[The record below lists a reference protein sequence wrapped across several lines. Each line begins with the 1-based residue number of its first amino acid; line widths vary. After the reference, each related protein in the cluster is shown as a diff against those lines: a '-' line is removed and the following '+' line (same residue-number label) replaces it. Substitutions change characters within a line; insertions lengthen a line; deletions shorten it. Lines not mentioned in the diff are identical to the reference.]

1 MTLADGR
8 RPGSRG
14 VAADHVSLR
23 RNNLSVVLRHVRDLG
38 PRSRARIADDTGLNK
53 ATVSSLVAELVERG
67 LLREGS
73 ADSSRALG
81 RPGQLVELDGS
92 GVCGIGAEINVDYLA
107 VATLDLAGSTV
118 FEKRVPVDVATLHP
132 ATTLDRFAALVQ
144 EAVVAVD
151 ARGGQLVSVTLAV
164 PGLVE
169 GETGELKLAP
179 NLGWGELSV
188 AEEMRS
194 RLGEPAY
201 SLHVD
206 NEANLA
212 ALAAYAELRRAE
224 AGSAARSDGAGGLTG
239 AGEPVGRTGGAVH
252 DLVLLTGAVGV
263 GGGVVSGGH
272 LLRGGHGYSGEVGH
286 MPVAPPG
293 RTCGCGR
300 TGCWETVVGLTALLH
315 QATDEDDPVRDPSLD
330 VEQRLAGITRRAEA
344 GDARTLSAL
353 KDVGTWL
360 GIGGAILVN
369 ILNPDVLV
377 LGGYFAVLGPW
388 LQEPLEEAI
397 RDRVI
402 APDGGGCR
410 VVRSELGFTAAVR
423 GGAQISLDQVFVDP
437 TLVGRAEAGVAQ

>member
-1 MTLADGR
+1 MTLTDGR

-38 PRSRARIADDTGLNK
+38 PRSRARIAEETGLNK

-81 RPGQLVELDGS
+81 RPGQLVELDGT
-92 GVCGIGAEINVDYLA
+92 GVCGVGAEINVDYLA
-107 VATLDLAGSTV
+107 VAALDLAGRV
-118 FEKRVPVDVATLHP
+118 VLEKRVPLDVAHLEP
-132 ATTLDRFAALVQ
+132 AKTLDRLADLIREALAAM
-144 EAVVAVD
+144 D
-151 ARGGQLVSVTLAV
+151 ARGGQLAGVTLAV

-179 NLGWGELSV
+179 NLGWGEVSV
-188 AEEMRS
+188 AQEMRT
-194 RLGEPAY
+194 RLGDPGY
-201 SLHVD
+201 PLHVD

-212 ALAAYAELRRAE
+212 ALAAYAELQRAAD
-224 AGSAARSDGAGGLTG
+224 AGQDR
-239 AGEPVGRTGGAVH
+239 PPH

-263 GGGVVSGGH
+263 GGGMVSNGH
-272 LLRGGHGYSGEVGH
+272 LLRGGRGYSGEVGH

-315 QATDEDDPVRDPSLD
+315 KATDRDDPVRDPSLD
-330 VEQRLAGITRRAEA
+330 VEQRLAGITRRAVA
-344 GDARTLSAL
+344 GDTRTLSAL

-388 LQEPLEEAI
+388 LKEPLEKAI

-410 VVRSELGFTAAVR
+410 VVRSELGFAAAVR
-423 GGAQISLDQVFVDP
+423 GGAQISLDQIFVDP
-437 TLVGRAEAGVAQ
+437 TRIGVVA

>member
-1 MTLADGR
+1 MTLTDGR
-8 RPGSRG
+8 RPGSG

-23 RNNLSVVLRHVRDLG
+23 RNNLSVVLRHLRDLG
-38 PRSRARIADDTGLNK
+38 PRSRARIAADTGLNK

-67 LLREGS
+67 LLREGR

-81 RPGQLVELDGS
+81 RPGQLVELDGR
-92 GVCGIGAEINVDYLA
+92 GVCGVGAEINVDYLA
-107 VATLDLAGSTV
+107 VAALDLSGDV
-118 FEKRVPVDVATLHP
+118 VLEKRVPVDVAHLDP
-132 ATTLDRFAALVQ
+132 GTTLDRFADLVR
-144 EAVVAVD
+144 EAVTAVD
-151 ARGGQLVSVTLAV
+151 ARGGQLAGVTLAV
-164 PGLVE
+164 PGLVQV
-169 GETGELKLAP
+169 ETGELKLAP

-188 AEEMRS
+188 AQEMRT
-194 RLGEPAY
+194 RLGEPTY
-201 SLHVD
+201 PLHVD

-212 ALAAYAELRRAE
+212 ALAAYAELRRSE
-224 AGSAARSDGAGGLTG
+224 DEKDSGGGS
-239 AGEPVGRTGGAVH
+239 VQ

-263 GGGVVSGGH
+263 GGGVVAGGH

-315 QATDEDDPVRDPSLD
+315 KATDRDDPVRDPSLD

-353 KDVGTWL
+353 KDVGIWL

-388 LQEPLEEAI
+388 LREPLEKAI

-410 VVRSELGFTAAVR
+410 VVRSELGFAAAVR

-437 TLVGRAEAGVAQ
+437 MTIGRSETGVAQ

>member
-1 MTLADGR
+1 MTLTDGR

-67 LLREGS
+67 LLREGR

-81 RPGQLVELDGS
+81 RPGLLVELDGT
-92 GVCGIGAEINVDYLA
+92 GVCGVGAEINVDYLA
-107 VATLDLAGSTV
+107 VAALNLTGAVVL
-118 FEKRVPVDVATLHP
+118 EKRVPVDVAHLDP
-132 ATTLDRFAALVQ
+132 GTTLDRFADLVQ
-144 EAVVAVD
+144 EAVAAVE
-151 ARGGQLVSVTLAV
+151 ARGGQLAGVTLAV
-164 PGLVE
+164 PGLVQ

-179 NLGWGELSV
+179 NLGWGDVSV
-188 AEEMRS
+188 AQEMRS
-194 RLGEPAY
+194 RLGEPTY
-201 SLHVD
+201 PLHVD

-212 ALAAYAELRRAE
+212 ALAAYADLRQTE
-224 AGSAARSDGAGGLTG
+224 D
-239 AGEPVGRTGGAVH
+239 EPVH

-263 GGGVVSGGH
+263 GGGVVAGGQ

-315 QATDEDDPVRDPSLD
+315 KATDRDDPVRDPSLD
-330 VEQRLAGITRRAEA
+330 VEQRLAGITRRAVA
-344 GDARTLSAL
+344 GEARTLSAL

-388 LQEPLEEAI
+388 LEEPLEKAI
-397 RDRVI
+397 RERVI

-410 VVRSELGFTAAVR
+410 VVRSELGFAAAVR

-437 TLVGRAEAGVAQ
+437 TRIGVAP

>member
-1 MTLADGR
+1 MALSDGR
-8 RPGSRG
+8 RPGHRG
-14 VAADHVSLR
+14 VAGDHVSLR

-38 PRSRARIADDTGLNK
+38 PRSRARIAADTGLNK

-67 LLREGS
+67 LLREGP
-73 ADSSRALG
+73 ADSTRALG
-81 RPGQLVELDGS
+81 RPGQLVELDGTS
-92 GVCGIGAEINVDYLA
+92 VCGVGAEINVDYLA
-107 VATLDLAGSTV
+107 VAALDLAGDIV
-118 FEKRVPVDVATLHP
+118 LEKRVPVDVAHLDP
-132 ATTLDRFAALVQ
+132 GTTLDRLSDLVR
-144 EAVVAVD
+144 EAVAAVD
-151 ARGGQLVSVTLAV
+151 ARGGQLAGVTVAV
-164 PGLVE
+164 PGLVQ
-169 GETGELKLAP
+169 GDTGDLKLAP
-179 NLGWGELSV
+179 NLGWGEVSV
-188 AEEMRS
+188 TQEMRS
-194 RLGEPAY
+194 RLGEPSY
-201 SLHVD
+201 PLHVD

-212 ALAAYAELRRAE
+212 ALAAYSELRGTE
-224 AGSAARSDGAGGLTG
+224 SGQT
-239 AGEPVGRTGGAVH
+239 EQVH

-263 GGGVVSGGH
+263 GGGMVSNGH
-272 LLRGGHGYSGEVGH
+272 LLRGGRGYSGEVGH

-315 QATDEDDPVRDPSLD
+315 KATDRDDPVRDPSLD

-353 KDVGTWL
+353 KDVGIWL

-388 LQEPLEEAI
+388 LREPLEKAI

-410 VVRSELGFTAAVR
+410 VVRSDLGFAAAVR

-437 TLVGRAEAGVAQ
+437 TVIGRTETGVAQ

>member
-38 PRSRARIADDTGLNK
+38 PRSRARIAEETGLNK

-67 LLREGS
+67 LLREGL

-81 RPGQLVELDGS
+81 RPGQLVELDGT
-92 GVCGIGAEINVDYLA
+92 GVCGVGAEINVDYLA
-107 VATLDLAGSTV
+107 VAALDLAGRV
-118 FEKRVPVDVATLHP
+118 VLEKRVPVDVAHLEP
-132 ATTLDRFAALVQ
+132 ETTLDRLADLVREAL
-144 EAVVAVD
+144 AAVD
-151 ARGGQLVSVTLAV
+151 ARGGQLAGVTLAV
-164 PGLVE
+164 PGLVQ

-179 NLGWGELSV
+179 NLGWGEVSV
-188 AEEMRS
+188 AQGMRT
-194 RLGEPAY
+194 RLGEPDY
-201 SLHVD
+201 PLHVD

-212 ALAAYAELRRAE
+212 ALAAYAEIHRAE
-224 AGSAARSDGAGGLTG
+224 DGREAPT
-239 AGEPVGRTGGAVH
+239 H

-263 GGGVVSGGH
+263 GGGMVSNGH
-272 LLRGGHGYSGEVGH
+272 LLRGGRGYSGEVGH

-315 QATDEDDPVRDPSLD
+315 KATDRDDPVRDPSLD

-388 LQEPLEEAI
+388 LKEPLEKAI
-397 RDRVI
+397 QERVI
-402 APDGGGCR
+402 APNGGGCR
-410 VVRSELGFTAAVR
+410 VVRSELGFAAAVR

-437 TLVGRAEAGVAQ
+437 TRIGAAA

>member
-38 PRSRARIADDTGLNK
+38 PRSRARIAEETGLNK

-67 LLREGS
+67 LLREGL

-92 GVCGIGAEINVDYLA
+92 GVCGVGAEINVDYLA
-107 VATLDLAGSTV
+107 VAALDLAGDV
-118 FEKRVPVDVATLHP
+118 VLEKRVPVDVAHLEP
-132 ATTLDRFAALVQ
+132 STTLDRLAGLVQ
-144 EAVVAVD
+144 EAVAAVE
-151 ARGGQLVSVTLAV
+151 RRKGQLAGVTLAV
-164 PGLVE
+164 PGLVQV
-169 GETGELKLAP
+169 ETGELKLAP

-188 AEEMRS
+188 AKEMRT
-194 RLGEPAY
+194 RLGEPTY
-201 SLHVD
+201 PLHVD

-212 ALAAYAELRRAE
+212 ALAAYAELRGAE
-224 AGSAARSDGAGGLTG
+224 
-239 AGEPVGRTGGAVH
+239 GESMH

-263 GGGVVSGGH
+263 GGGVVAGGH
-272 LLRGGHGYSGEVGH
+272 LMRGGHGYSGEVGH

-315 QATDEDDPVRDPSLD
+315 KATDRDDPVRDPSLD

-388 LQEPLEEAI
+388 LKEPLEKAI
-397 RDRVI
+397 QERVI

-410 VVRSELGFTAAVR
+410 VVRSELGFAAAVR

-437 TLVGRAEAGVAQ
+437 TRIGAAL

>member
-1 MTLADGR
+1 MTLTDGR

-67 LLREGS
+67 LLREGR

-81 RPGQLVELDGS
+81 RPGLLVELDGT
-92 GVCGIGAEINVDYLA
+92 GVCGVGAEINVDYLA
-107 VATLDLAGSTV
+107 VAALDLTGAV
-118 FEKRVPVDVATLHP
+118 VLEKRVPVDVAHLDP
-132 ATTLDRFAALVQ
+132 STTLDRLADLVR
-144 EAVVAVD
+144 EAVAAVET
-151 ARGGQLVSVTLAV
+151 RGGQLAGVTLAV
-164 PGLVE
+164 PGLVQ
-169 GETGELKLAP
+169 GETGELKIAP

-188 AEEMRS
+188 AQEMRS
-194 RLGEPAY
+194 RLGQPTY
-201 SLHVD
+201 PLHVD

-212 ALAAYAELRRAE
+212 ALAAYADLRQTE
-224 AGSAARSDGAGGLTG
+224 D
-239 AGEPVGRTGGAVH
+239 EPVH

-263 GGGVVSGGH
+263 GGGVVANGQ

-315 QATDEDDPVRDPSLD
+315 KATDRDDPVRDPSLD

-344 GDARTLSAL
+344 GEARTLSAL

-388 LQEPLEEAI
+388 LKEPLEKAI
-397 RDRVI
+397 RERVI
-402 APDGGGCR
+402 APNGGGCR
-410 VVRSELGFTAAVR
+410 VVRSELGFAAAVR

-437 TLVGRAEAGVAQ
+437 TRIGATP

>member
-1 MTLADGR
+1 MSLTDGR
-8 RPGSRG
+8 RPGNRV

-38 PRSRARIADDTGLNK
+38 PRSRARIAADTGLNK

-67 LLREGS
+67 LLREGP
-73 ADSSRALG
+73 ADSTRALG
-81 RPGQLVELDGS
+81 RPGQLVELDGT
-92 GVCGIGAEINVDYLA
+92 GVCGVGAEINVDYLA
-107 VATLDLAGSTV
+107 VTALDLAGDTV
-118 FEKRVPVDVATLHP
+118 MQRRIPLDVAHLDP
-132 ATTLDRFAALVQ
+132 GTTLDRLADLVR
-144 EAVVAVD
+144 EAVAAVD
-151 ARGGQLVSVTLAV
+151 ARGGQVAGVTLAV
-164 PGLVE
+164 PGLVQVD
-169 GETGELKLAP
+169 TGELKLAP
-179 NLGWGELSV
+179 NLGWGEV
-188 AEEMRS
+188 PVIREMRE
-194 RLGEPAY
+194 RLGEPSY
-201 SLHVD
+201 PLHVD

-212 ALAAYAELRRAE
+212 ALAAYSELRKAE
-224 AGSAARSDGAGGLTG
+224 PIQDI
-239 AGEPVGRTGGAVH
+239 
-252 DLVLLTGAVGV
+252 VLLTGAVGV
-263 GGGVVSGGH
+263 GGGVVSNGH

-286 MPVAPPG
+286 MPVAPAG

-315 QATDEDDPVRDPSLD
+315 KATDEDDPVRDPSLD
-330 VEQRLAGITRRAEA
+330 VERRLAEITARAEA
-344 GDARTLSAL
+344 GEPRTLTAL

-388 LQEPLEEAI
+388 LKEPLETAI
-397 RDRVI
+397 SGRVI

-437 TLVGRAEAGVAQ
+437 TLIGRAETGVAQ

>member
-1 MTLADGR
+1 MTLTDGR

-38 PRSRARIADDTGLNK
+38 PRSRARIAEETGLNK

-67 LLREGS
+67 LLREGL

-81 RPGQLVELDGS
+81 RPGQLVELDGT
-92 GVCGIGAEINVDYLA
+92 GVCGVGAEINVDYLA
-107 VATLDLAGSTV
+107 VAALDLAGDV
-118 FEKRVPVDVATLHP
+118 VLEKRVPVDVAHLEP
-132 ATTLDRFAALVQ
+132 GATLDRLAGLVR
-144 EAVVAVD
+144 EAVAAVE
-151 ARGGQLVSVTLAV
+151 ARNGQLAGVTLAV
-164 PGLVE
+164 PGLVQV
-169 GETGELKLAP
+169 ETGELKLAP

-188 AEEMRS
+188 AQEMRM
-194 RLGEPAY
+194 RLGEPTY
-201 SLHVD
+201 PLHVD

-212 ALAAYAELRRAE
+212 ALAAYAELRGIE
-224 AGSAARSDGAGGLTG
+224 
-239 AGEPVGRTGGAVH
+239 GESMH

-263 GGGVVSGGH
+263 GGGVVAGGH
-272 LLRGGHGYSGEVGH
+272 LMRGGHGYSGEVGH

-315 QATDEDDPVRDPSLD
+315 KATDRDDPVRDPALD

-388 LQEPLEEAI
+388 LKEPLEKAI
-397 RDRVI
+397 QERVI

-410 VVRSELGFTAAVR
+410 VVRSELGFAAAVR

-437 TLVGRAEAGVAQ
+437 TRIGAAT

>member
-1 MTLADGR
+1 MSLTDGR
-8 RPGSRG
+8 RPGNRG

-38 PRSRARIADDTGLNK
+38 PRSRARIAADTGLNK

-67 LLREGS
+67 LLREGP
-73 ADSSRALG
+73 ADSTRALG
-81 RPGQLVELDGS
+81 RPGQLVELDGT
-92 GVCGIGAEINVDYLA
+92 GVCGVGAEINVDYLA
-107 VATLDLAGSTV
+107 VVALDLAGNV
-118 FEKRVPVDVATLHP
+118 VLEKRVPLDVAHLDP
-132 ATTLDRFAALVQ
+132 GTTLDRLAGLVR
-144 EAVVAVD
+144 EAVAAVD
-151 ARGGQLVSVTLAV
+151 ARGGQLAGVTLAV

-169 GETGELKLAP
+169 GETGDLKLAP

-188 AEEMRS
+188 AQEMRA
-194 RLGEPAY
+194 RLGEPTY
-201 SLHVD
+201 PLHVD

-212 ALAAYAELRRAE
+212 ALAAYAELRRTE
-224 AGSAARSDGAGGLTG
+224 DGPAGGDG
-239 AGEPVGRTGGAVH
+239 KGGVQ

-263 GGGVVSGGH
+263 GGGVVAGGH
-272 LLRGGHGYSGEVGH
+272 LLRGGRGYSGEVGH

-315 QATDEDDPVRDPSLD
+315 RATDRDDPVRDPALD

-353 KDVGTWL
+353 KDVGIWL

-388 LQEPLEEAI
+388 LKEPLEKAI

-410 VVRSELGFTAAVR
+410 VIRSDLGFAAAVR

-437 TLVGRAEAGVAQ
+437 TVIGRTQTGVAQ

>member
-1 MTLADGR
+1 MTLTDGR
-8 RPGSRG
+8 RPGNRG
-14 VAADHVSLR
+14 IAADHVSLR

-38 PRSRARIADDTGLNK
+38 PRSRARIAADTGLNK

-67 LLREGS
+67 LLREGP
-73 ADSSRALG
+73 ADSTRAVG
-81 RPGQLVELDGS
+81 RPGQLVALDGTS
-92 GVCGIGAEINVDYLA
+92 VCGVAEINVDYLA
-107 VATLDLAGSTV
+107 VAALDLAGDIIL
-118 FEKRVPVDVATLHP
+118 ERRVPLDVAHLDP
-132 ATTLDRFAALVQ
+132 GTTLDRLADLVREAVAAVAAL
-144 EAVVAVD
+144 D
-151 ARGGQLVSVTLAV
+151 GQLAGVTLAV
-164 PGLVE
+164 PGLVQ
-169 GETGELKLAP
+169 GDTGDLKLAP
-179 NLGWGELSV
+179 NLGWGDVLVSQ
-188 AEEMRS
+188 EMRA
-194 RLGEPAY
+194 RLGEPSY
-201 SLHVD
+201 PLHVD

-212 ALAAYAELRRAE
+212 ALAAYSEIRKTE
-224 AGSAARSDGAGGLTG
+224 S
-239 AGEPVGRTGGAVH
+239 VQ
-252 DLVLLTGAVGV
+252 DLVLLTGAIGV
-263 GGGVVSGGH
+263 GGGMVAGGH
-272 LLRGGHGYSGEVGH
+272 LLRGGRGYSGEVGH

-315 QATDEDDPVRDPSLD
+315 KATDTDDPVRDPSLD

-344 GDARTLSAL
+344 GDARTLTAL

-388 LQEPLEEAI
+388 LKDPLEKAI

-410 VVRSELGFTAAVR
+410 VIRSDLGFAAAVR

-437 TLVGRAEAGVAQ
+437 TVIGRTETGVAQ

>member
-1 MTLADGR
+1 MTLTDGR

-38 PRSRARIADDTGLNK
+38 PRSRARIAEETGLNK

-81 RPGQLVELDGS
+81 RPGQLVELDGT
-92 GVCGIGAEINVDYLA
+92 GVCGVGAEINVDYLA
-107 VATLDLAGSTV
+107 VAALDLAGDV
-118 FEKRVPVDVATLHP
+118 VLEKRVPVDVAHLDPTE
-132 ATTLDRFAALVQ
+132 TLDRFADLVQ
-144 EAVVAVD
+144 EAVAAVTG
-151 ARGGQLVSVTLAV
+151 RHGQPAGVTLAV

-169 GETGELKLAP
+169 GATGDLKLAP

-188 AEEMRS
+188 AQEMRR
-194 RLGEPAY
+194 RLGEPSY
-201 SLHVD
+201 PLHVD

-212 ALAAYAELRRAE
+212 ALAAYAELRDE
-224 AGSAARSDGAGGLTG
+224 S
-239 AGEPVGRTGGAVH
+239 VH

-263 GGGVVSGGH
+263 GGGVVTGGH
-272 LLRGGHGYSGEVGH
+272 LLRGGAGYSGEVGH

-315 QATDEDDPVRDPSLD
+315 KATDRDDPVRGPSLD
-330 VEQRLAGITRRAEA
+330 VERRLPVAIGPREV
-344 GDARTLSAL
+344 GDAGTLSAL
-353 KDVGTWL
+353 KHGGTWL

-369 ILNPDVLV
+369 TVNHDVLM
-377 LGGYFAVLGPW
+377 LGGYFAVLE
-388 LQEPLEEAI
+388 Q
-397 RDRVI
+397 
-402 APDGGGCR
+402 
-410 VVRSELGFTAAVR
+410 
-423 GGAQISLDQVFVDP
+423 
-437 TLVGRAEAGVAQ
+437 

>member
-1 MTLADGR
+1 MTLTDGR

-38 PRSRARIADDTGLNK
+38 PRSRARIAEETGLNK

-67 LLREGS
+67 LLREGL

-92 GVCGIGAEINVDYLA
+92 GVCGVGAEINVDYLA
-107 VATLDLAGSTV
+107 VAALDLAGDV
-118 FEKRVPVDVATLHP
+118 VLEKRVPVDAAHLEP
-132 ATTLDRFAALVQ
+132 GTTLDRLAGLVR
-144 EAVVAVD
+144 EAVAAVD
-151 ARGGQLVSVTLAV
+151 ARNGQLAGVTLAV
-164 PGLVE
+164 PGLVQ

-188 AEEMRS
+188 AQEMRT
-194 RLGEPAY
+194 RLGEPTY
-201 SLHVD
+201 PLHVD

-212 ALAAYAELRRAE
+212 ALAEYAELRRSE
-224 AGSAARSDGAGGLTG
+224 
-239 AGEPVGRTGGAVH
+239 GESFH

-263 GGGVVSGGH
+263 GGGVVTGGH
-272 LLRGGHGYSGEVGH
+272 LMRGGHGYSGEVGH

-315 QATDEDDPVRDPSLD
+315 KATDRDDPVRDPSLD

-344 GDARTLSAL
+344 GDPRTLSAL
-353 KDVGTWL
+353 KDVGIWL

-388 LQEPLEEAI
+388 LKEPLEKAI
-397 RDRVI
+397 QERVI

-410 VVRSELGFTAAVR
+410 VIRSELGFAAAVR

-437 TLVGRAEAGVAQ
+437 TRIGAMT

>member
-1 MTLADGR
+1 MTLTDGR
-8 RPGSRG
+8 RPGSQG

-38 PRSRARIADDTGLNK
+38 PRSRARIAADTGLNK

-81 RPGQLVELDGS
+81 RPGQLVELDGT
-92 GVCGIGAEINVDYLA
+92 GVYGVGAEINVDYLA
-107 VATLDLAGSTV
+107 VAALDLAGDPV
-118 FEKRVPVDVATLHP
+118 LEKRVPMDTAHLDP
-132 ATTLDRFAALVQ
+132 GTTLDQLAELVR
-144 EAVVAVD
+144 EAVAVVQT
-151 ARGGQLVSVTLAV
+151 RGGQVAGVTLAV

-169 GETGELKLAP
+169 GETGELKVAP

-188 AEEMRS
+188 AQEMRT
-194 RLGEPAY
+194 RLGEPTY
-201 SLHVD
+201 PLRVD

-212 ALAAYAELRRAE
+212 TLAAYAELRRTE
-224 AGSAARSDGAGGLTG
+224 DRTSGGKNSKNGKNSSNTENG
-239 AGEPVGRTGGAVH
+239 TGGSVH

-263 GGGVVSGGH
+263 GGGMVSGGH

-286 MPVAPPG
+286 MPVAPAG

-300 TGCWETVVGLTALLH
+300 TGCWETVVGLSALLH
-315 QATDEDDPVRDPSLD
+315 KATDSDDPVRDPSLD
-330 VEQRLAGITRRAEA
+330 VEQRLAEITRRAEA
-344 GDARTLSAL
+344 GDTRTLSAL
-353 KDVGTWL
+353 QDVGTWL

-388 LQEPLEEAI
+388 LEEPLEKAI
-397 RDRVI
+397 RERVI

-410 VVRSELGFTAAVR
+410 IVRSELGFAAAVR
-423 GGAQISLDQVFVDP
+423 GGAQISLDRVFVDP
-437 TLVGRAEAGVAQ
+437 TMIGAVR

>member
-1 MTLADGR
+1 MTLTDGR

-38 PRSRARIADDTGLNK
+38 PRSRARIAEETGLNK
-53 ATVSSLVAELVERG
+53 ATVSSLVAELVDRG

-73 ADSSRALG
+73 ADSSRAVG
-81 RPGQLVELDGS
+81 RPGQLVELDGT
-92 GVCGIGAEINVDYLA
+92 GVCGVGAEINVDYLA
-107 VATLDLAGSTV
+107 VAALDLAGDV
-118 FEKRVPVDVATLHP
+118 VLEKRVPVDVAHLDP
-132 ATTLDRFAALVQ
+132 GTTLDRLAELVQ
-144 EAVVAVD
+144 EAVAAVVTP
-151 ARGGQLVSVTLAV
+151 GGQLAGVTLAV

-169 GETGELKLAP
+169 GATGDLKLAP

-188 AEEMRS
+188 AQEMRR
-194 RLGEPAY
+194 RLGEPSY
-201 SLHVD
+201 PLHVD

-212 ALAAYAELRRAE
+212 ALAAYAELR
-224 AGSAARSDGAGGLTG
+224 GS
-239 AGEPVGRTGGAVH
+239 GEESVH

-263 GGGVVSGGH
+263 GGGVVTGGH
-272 LLRGGHGYSGEVGH
+272 LLRGGAGYSGEVGH

-315 QATDEDDPVRDPSLD
+315 KATDRDDPVRDPSLD
-330 VEQRLAGITRRAEA
+330 VEQRLAGIIRRAEA
-344 GDARTLSAL
+344 GDPRTLSAL

-388 LQEPLEEAI
+388 LKEPLEKAI
-397 RDRVI
+397 RERVI

-410 VVRSELGFTAAVR
+410 VVRSELGFAAAVR

-437 TLVGRAEAGVAQ
+437 TRIEVAA

>member
-1 MTLADGR
+1 MTLTDGR

-67 LLREGS
+67 LLREGR

-81 RPGQLVELDGS
+81 RPGQLVELGGT
-92 GVCGIGAEINVDYLA
+92 GVCGVGAEINVDYLA
-107 VATLDLAGSTV
+107 VAALDLSGDV
-118 FEKRVPVDVATLHP
+118 VLEKRVPVDVAHLDP
-132 ATTLDRFAALVQ
+132 GTTLDRFAELVQ
-144 EAVVAVD
+144 EAVAAVD
-151 ARGGQLVSVTLAV
+151 ARGGQLAGVTLAV
-164 PGLVE
+164 PGLVQV
-169 GETGELKLAP
+169 ETGELKLAP

-188 AEEMRS
+188 AQEMRT
-194 RLGEPAY
+194 RLGDPTY
-201 SLHVD
+201 PLHVD

-212 ALAAYAELRRAE
+212 ALAAYADLRQTE
-224 AGSAARSDGAGGLTG
+224 DG
-239 AGEPVGRTGGAVH
+239 PVQ

-263 GGGVVSGGH
+263 GGGVVAGGH

-315 QATDEDDPVRDPSLD
+315 KATDRDDPVRDPSLD

-353 KDVGTWL
+353 KDVGIWL

-388 LQEPLEEAI
+388 LREPLEKAI
-397 RDRVI
+397 RERVI

-410 VVRSELGFTAAVR
+410 VVRSELGFAAAVR

-437 TLVGRAEAGVAQ
+437 TTIGRSETGVAQ

>member
-1 MTLADGR
+1 MTLTDGR

-38 PRSRARIADDTGLNK
+38 PRSRARIAEETGLNK

-81 RPGQLVELDGS
+81 RPGQLVELDGT
-92 GVCGIGAEINVDYLA
+92 GVCGVGAEINVDYLA
-107 VATLDLAGSTV
+107 VAALDLAGRV
-118 FEKRVPVDVATLHP
+118 VLEKRVPLDVAHLEP
-132 ATTLDRFAALVQ
+132 ATTLDRLADLVREALAAM
-144 EAVVAVD
+144 D
-151 ARGGQLVSVTLAV
+151 ARGGQLAGVTLAV

-179 NLGWGELSV
+179 NLGWGEVSV
-188 AEEMRS
+188 AQEMRT
-194 RLGEPAY
+194 RLGDPGY
-201 SLHVD
+201 PLHVD

-212 ALAAYAELRRAE
+212 ALAAYAELQ
-224 AGSAARSDGAGGLTG
+224 SAADAGQDR
-239 AGEPVGRTGGAVH
+239 PPH

-263 GGGVVSGGH
+263 GGGMVSNGH
-272 LLRGGHGYSGEVGH
+272 LLRGGRGYSGEVGH

-315 QATDEDDPVRDPSLD
+315 KATDRDDPVRDPSLD

-344 GDARTLSAL
+344 GDTRTLSAL

-388 LQEPLEEAI
+388 LKEPLEKAI

-410 VVRSELGFTAAVR
+410 VVRSELGFAAAVR
-423 GGAQISLDQVFVDP
+423 GGAQISLDQIFVDP
-437 TLVGRAEAGVAQ
+437 SRIGVAA